1 MQWSGTILKRIS
13 DILDKYGIVIAG
25 VIIFAYYLWATL
37 DWFGTSIGRRG
48 FQGYFFQF
56 DSLILLW
63 LLLVAGMKLH
73 QYRKKEKEENEN
85 LRRIALEHELQKM
98 RAKLLDDVTTMLS
111 DAINNPLAVISLSTG
126 SIRERFSSDIEIMAF
141 VDRIEGALKRMQEV
155 LTQFQHYQSRQIL
168 FPSHNFS
175 ADSMESQKA
184 VTATAPN
191 RDDGQA
197 TLRISNRPGDSK

>member
-13 DILDKYGIVIAG
+13 DTLDKYGIVIAG

-37 DWFGTSIGRRG
+37 DWFGTSTGRRG

-126 SIRERFSSDIEIMAF
+126 SIRERFSSDNEIMAF

-168 FPSHNFS
+168 FPSHGFS
-175 ADSMESQKA
+175 VDGVESQNA

-197 TLRISNRPGDSK
+197 TLRISNKPGDSK